1 MRRGVWLRT
10 LVAGIVMLGA
20 AGCGSEGDRAVMAAP
35 ACPDGPSGRPQPARV
50 PPGAVWAGGPHT
62 TAPADAWGGGM
73 VPGWTDVVSVSDSGF
88 STAAVRADGT
98 VWTYGVNYKG
108 SLGHGSQARDHLA
121 EPRRVAGITDARSVH
136 HGGSTFFVVRADGSV
151 LAWGSENILVN
162 AGRRDGYA
170 GVTRPRPV
178 PRAGGVVSMGPDSLT
193 AFALRSD
200 GRVLG
205 WGVNL
210 TDVLG
215 NTNSTRLTRVK
226 GVSNAVGLASTG
238 SAVVVAT
245 ADGRVCAWGSNAHGV
260 LGITPRGGQSGR
272 PVQVRGLKDIVQ
284 VAGGHHVAY
293 ALDRDGTVWAW
304 GRGVSGTLG
313 DGVTAEHHT
322 ARPVKVPGL
331 PAVRRISAHQFTGY
345 AIDTDGGLWSWGSGV
360 TLGDH
365 TRATGAA
372 PERVPLPGP
381 ALDVSARHVIVDTG
395 R

>member
-10 LVAGIVMLGA
+10 LVAGIVVLGA
-20 AGCGSEGDRAVMAAP
+20 AGCTKADRAVMAAP
-35 ACPDGPSGRPQPARV
+35 ACPDGKSGRPQPARV
-50 PPGAVWAGGPHT
+50 QSGAVWSGVQQS
-62 TAPADAWGGGM
+62 TAPADAWGGGL
-73 VPGWTDVVSVSDSGF
+73 VPGWTDVVSVADDGF
-88 STAAVRADGT
+88 ATAAVRADGT
-98 VWTYGVNYKG
+98 VWTYGVNHKG
-108 SLGHGSQARDHLA
+108 SLGHGSEARVRLE
-121 EPRRVAGITDARSVH
+121 EPRQVAGITDARSVH
-136 HGGSTFFVVRADGSV
+136 NGGSTFFAVRADGSV
-151 LAWGSENILVN
+151 LAWGSQNILVN

-170 GVTRPRPV
+170 GVTRPRAV
-178 PRAGGVVSMGPDSLT
+178 PGADGVHAMAPDALT
-193 AFALRSD
+193 ALALRSD

-215 NTNSTRLTRVK
+215 DTDSTRLTRID
-226 GVSNAVGLASTG
+226 GVRNAVDLASTG
-238 SAVVVAT
+238 GAVVVAT
-245 ADGRVCAWGSNAHGV
+245 ADGAVCAWGNNAHGV
-260 LGITPRGGQSGR
+260 LGVEPRGGQSGK
-272 PVQVRGLKDIVQ
+272 PVRVRGLKDIVQ

-331 PAVRRISAHQFTGY
+331 PPVRRIAAHQFTGY

-372 PERVPLPGP
+372 PERIPLPGP
-381 ALDVSARHVIVDTG
+381 ALDISARHVIIDTA